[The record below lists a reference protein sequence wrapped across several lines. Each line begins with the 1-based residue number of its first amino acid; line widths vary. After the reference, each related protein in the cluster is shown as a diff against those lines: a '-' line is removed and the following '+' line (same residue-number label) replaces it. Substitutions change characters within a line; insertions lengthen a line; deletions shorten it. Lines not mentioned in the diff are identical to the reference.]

1 MLSPGGVVTMMMV
14 FLCGRLLGFVQPKYL
29 IAAGGLIVAAAMWGL
44 TSLYGDVTFSY
55 FAWSRIYVG
64 IGLPLILIPV
74 LTASYA
80 GVPSDKTDQ
89 ASALINAA
97 RNIGGSIGISL
108 SGNVLAHR
116 AQFHQSRLVENVT
129 PSDPEYQDTLRKVTE
144 YFTMHGSS
152 SEQAHKQA
160 IQWIGQQVE
169 LQASFLAF
177 IDVFWT
183 LMLLGLAVVPLAL
196 MLRNIKLGKASAAE

>member
-1 MLSPGGVVTMMMV
+1 M
-14 FLCGRLLGFVQPKYL
+14 LGFVQPKYL

-44 TSLYGDVTFSY
+44 TSLYGDVSFSY

-80 GVPSDKTDQ
+80 GVPPGKTDQ

-108 SGNVLAHR
+108 STDVLAHR
-116 AQFHQSRLVENVT
+116 SQFHQSRLVENVT

-144 YFTMHGSS
+144 HFAMQGSS
-152 SEQAHKQA
+152 HEHAHRQA
-160 IQWIGQQVE
+160 IEWIGQQVQ
-169 LQASFLAF
+169 LQASFLAY

-183 LMLLGLAVVPLAL
+183 LMLLGIAVVPLAL
-196 MLRNIKLGKASAAE
+196 ALRSIKLGRASAAAE